1 MSWLLQHSYQEGLLG
16 GNTVK
21 VLEGNMQPGTAL
33 VLLLLPLWSPHAEA
47 QQQLDQ
53 NADVPAAVQPPS
65 SAATPVIPPLYS
77 LPFGSEH
84 LFGDWDGARTWLDDL
99 GVDVGLNYFSETAGI
114 VSGGL
119 EHGVDYSSQIGLSV
133 DLDGGKLFN
142 LPGFALH
149 SVIVERNGRSASA
162 DFLHDDLDAVQQIF
176 GGGGNVLAHLV
187 YLYGE
192 QTLDN
197 GRVNLAGG
205 WLPVGT
211 YFASS
216 PIYCEFMN
224 VTYCGNP
231 HPLPVYPGEP
241 DWPAATWGGQARV
254 FVVPTVYAMAGI
266 FQVNPNNGGTSGW
279 NLFERG
285 STGFSVPVE
294 IGWVPSFGRSGLLG
308 HYKVGF
314 DEDTSSYPDLF
325 LSSGGE
331 PIAVSGQPGEPH
343 GGRRMYYVL
352 VDQMLVRNGQ
362 GDTDGL
368 ILFGG
373 AVHADRDTSPLENQ
387 VFGGVSET
395 ADFLGRPQ
403 DTLGFAVSWFQV
415 SGALTATQQLEQ
427 TLGLP
432 LSGGGL
438 GIPSAVQTHE
448 ETLEAMYSAAI
459 YRGVNLMPDI
469 QYIMS
474 YDRTWVMAD

>member
-1 MSWLLQHSYQEGLLG
+1 MRLGIVLGL
-16 GNTVK
+16 
-21 VLEGNMQPGTAL
+21 MF
-33 VLLLLPLWSPHAEA
+33 LPLSASLAKA
-47 QQQLDQ
+47 QQQPDQ
-53 NADVPAAVQPPS
+53 NANSLAVIQPPP
-65 SAATPVIPPLYS
+65 SATIPEIPPNYS
-77 LPFGSEH
+77 LPFGSDH
-84 LFGDWDGARTWLDDL
+84 LFGDWGGARTWLHDH

-119 EHGVDYSSQIGLSV
+119 EHGVDYTSQIGLSV
-133 DLDGGKLFN
+133 DLDGKKLFD
-142 LPGFALH
+142 LPGFAVH

-176 GGGGNVLAHLV
+176 GGGGDVLAHLV

-192 QTLDN
+192 QTLDH
-197 GRVNLAGG
+197 GRVDLAGG

-224 VTYCGNP
+224 VIYCGNP

-266 FQVNPNNGGTSGW
+266 FQVNPNNGGISGW
-279 NLFERG
+279 DLFEHG
-285 STGFSVPVE
+285 STGLSVPVE
-294 IGWVPSFGRSGLLG
+294 IGWVPSFGRNGLLG

-325 LSSGGE
+325 LGNGGQ
-331 PIAVSGQPGEPH
+331 PIALSGQQGQPH
-343 GGRRMYYVL
+343 SGRRMYYVL

-362 GDTDGL
+362 GATDGL

-373 AVHADRDTSPLENQ
+373 GVHADRDTSPLENQ

-427 TLGLP
+427 TFGLP

-438 GIPSAVQTHE
+438 GTPSAVQSHE
-448 ETLEAMYSAAI
+448 ETLEAMYTATV
-459 YRGVNLMPDI
+459 YRGVSLMPDI
-469 QYIMS
+469 QYVIHPGGTS
-474 YDRTWVMAD
+474 TTPNALSLGLQVNVTF

>member
-1 MSWLLQHSYQEGLLG
+1 MRDSGRNIRLG
-16 GNTVK
+16 T
-21 VLEGNMQPGTAL
+21 
-33 VLLLLPLWSPHAEA
+33 LLLFLFLPLGASLAEA
-47 QQQLDQ
+47 QQQQDQ
-53 NADVPAAVQPPS
+53 NTNGPTATQPPPAAT
-65 SAATPVIPPLYS
+65 APVIPPLYS
-77 LPFGSEH
+77 LPFGSDH
-84 LFGDWDGARTWLDDL
+84 LFGDWGGARTWLEDH
-99 GVDVGLNYFSETAGI
+99 GIDVGLNYFSETAGI

-119 EHGVDYSSQIGLSV
+119 EHGVDYTSQIGLSI
-133 DLDGGKLFN
+133 DLDGEKLLN

-149 SVIVERNGRSASA
+149 TVIVQRNGRSASA
-162 DFLHDDLDAVQQIF
+162 DFLNDDLDAVQQIF
-176 GGGGNVLAHLV
+176 GGGGDVLAHLV

-192 QTLDN
+192 QTLDR
-197 GRVNLAGG
+197 GRVDLAAG

-224 VTYCGNP
+224 VIYCGNP

-254 FVVPTVYAMAGI
+254 FVAPTVYAMGGL
-266 FQVNPNNGGTSGW
+266 FQVNPNNGGISGW
-279 NLFERG
+279 NLFEHG
-285 STGFSVPVE
+285 STGLSVPLE

-308 HYKVGF
+308 HYKFGF

-325 LSSGGE
+325 LGGNGE
-331 PIAVSGQPGEPH
+331 PIALSGQPGLSRN
-343 GGRRMYYVL
+343 GRRMYYVL

-395 ADFLGRPQ
+395 ANFLGRPQ
-403 DTLGFAVSWFQV
+403 DLLGFAVSWFQV
-415 SGALTATQQLEQ
+415 SGELTATQQLEQ
-427 TLGLP
+427 TFGLP

-438 GIPSAVQTHE
+438 GTPSAVQTHE
-448 ETLEAMYSAAI
+448 ETLEAMYTASI
-459 YRGVNLMPDI
+459 YRGVSLMPDI
-469 QYIMS
+469 QYIVHPGGTS
-474 YDRTWVMAD
+474 QTPNALSLGLQANVTF